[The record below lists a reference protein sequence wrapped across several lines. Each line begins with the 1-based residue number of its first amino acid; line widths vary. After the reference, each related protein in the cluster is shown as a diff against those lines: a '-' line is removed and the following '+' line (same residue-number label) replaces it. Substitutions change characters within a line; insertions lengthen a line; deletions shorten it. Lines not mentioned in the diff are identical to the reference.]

1 MKNNNQPFRV
11 DSYAIIQHTVTK
23 EKNNEPLTTKV
34 SLGTECQQ

>member
-23 EKNNEPLTTKV
+23 EKNNEPLTAHW
-34 SLGTECQQ
+34 Q